1 MDKYRFE
8 TSPSNITLWSGIGGH
23 MIHKQGF
30 RFFLYMVILTK
41 ASQQRQNFVEF
52 QRVGLFPLC
61 AKKRQY
67 KIFATLP
74 NYSLLH
80 LKVSKKWIFKRYEP
94 LQTLKPKQV
103 FFFLQN
109 FCGRVMFFQCQ
120 LPTFVEIWNCLR
132 KIYTGIINSNNSAIL
147 FGALEYK
154 LLFHNLFLY
163 H

>member
-103 FFFLQN
+103 FFSCKTFAEE
-109 FCGRVMFFQCQ
+109 FCFFNANCQ
-120 LPTFVEIWNCLR
+120 LLLRFEIVYE
-132 KIYTGIINSNNSAIL
+132 KYTQELSIL
-147 FGALEYK
+147 TIQQY
-154 LLFHNLFLY
+154 FLV

>member
-1 MDKYRFE
+1 
-8 TSPSNITLWSGIGGH
+8 

-103 FFFLQN
+103 FFPAKLLRKSYVFSMPIAN
-109 FCGRVMFFQCQ
+109 FC
-120 LPTFVEIWNCLR
+120 
-132 KIYTGIINSNNSAIL
+132 
-147 FGALEYK
+147 
-154 LLFHNLFLY
+154 
-163 H
+163 

>member
-8 TSPSNITLWSGIGGH
+8 TSPSNTTLWSGIGGH

-103 FFFLQN
+103 FFLQN
-109 FCGRVMFFQCQ
+109 FCGRVLFFQCQ
-120 LPTFVEIWNCLR
+120 LPTFVEILN
-132 KIYTGIINSNNSAIL
+132 IIKEILMANSNP
-147 FGALEYK
+147 
-154 LLFHNLFLY
+154 HNI
-163 H
+163 